1 MVFINNAIFDL
12 PMKEVLKGA
21 YVRILKEYFQKMILL
36 KELKVCPYKRCGHQV
51 HSTYVKK
58 KEISDL
64 TEAIISAF
72 PSTSGRCLSIFCKQL
87 RHVLCY
93 ASLCFPYFCP
103 VAAIWCLLYYTLLA
117 VPVD

>member
-12 PMKEVLKGA
+12 LMKEVLKGA
-21 YVRILKEYFQKMILL
+21 YVRILKEYFQKMILM

-64 TEAIISAF
+64 TRRSSLLFHPLQEDVFQYFVSNYDMFCATQASAF
-72 PSTSGRCLSIFCKQL
+72 PTFALLQPFG
-87 RHVLCY
+87 V
-93 ASLCFPYFCP
+93 YF
-103 VAAIWCLLYYTLLA
+103 ITLY
-117 VPVD
+117 

>member
-51 HSTYVKK
+51 HSICVKK

-64 TEAIISAF
+64 TEAMISAF